1 MSLDFSDNS
10 AWLILFP
17 LTYCSLAGCGEEDS
31 MAAIAVKEVT
41 VEEEEEIMA
50 IETADVTAH
59 QIGHGIFLI
68 VL

>member
-1 MSLDFSDNS
+1 
-10 AWLILFP
+10 
-17 LTYCSLAGCGEEDS
+17 